1 MEELLGLYLYAK
13 FKNEKTENI
22 MNCIDS
28 LIEIAE
34 CDATYVTEFF
44 CTCVKKTLRM
54 FLNSF
59 QKMG

>member
-1 MEELLGLYLYAK
+1 MEELLGLYLLAK

-34 CDATYVTEFF
+34 CFNNEMN
-44 CTCVKKTLRM
+44 CT
-54 FLNSF
+54 
-59 QKMG
+59 